1 MYTVEKMN
9 FDVNIEKVIQMKHHG
24 YHCGIH
30 DESGSKMGDWELD
43 WPLEAICTRQ
53 EAPDKGTVLQGLWN
67 GQSLHLTPQ
76 I

>member
-30 DESGSKMGDWELD
+30 QSGSKMGDWELD
-43 WPLEAICTRQ
+43 
-53 EAPDKGTVLQGLWN
+53 
-67 GQSLHLTPQ
+67 
-76 I
+76 